1 MSKLAKAITATTT
14 GNVRVARDRLRYLEV
29 TKSVSD
35 VGSSFSPHKLAKE
48 YRIEA
53 RFTAVA
59 WLEDEISKTAEQ
71 NHDAFQEMLQTGK
84 RGMIEEMFGEF
95 RPLII
100 EMRVALYD
108 EDTQRVRTLLAQL
121 EEQMFTDGVE

>member
-14 GNVRVARDRLRYLEV
+14 GNVRAMRDKLRYLEV

-35 VGSSFSPHKLAKE
+35 VGSSFYPHKLAKE
-48 YRIEA
+48 YRIQA

-59 WLEDEISKTAEQ
+59 WLEDEISKTAQ
-71 NHDAFQEMLQTGK
+71 HDAFQEMLQTVK

-108 EDTQRVRTLLAQL
+108 EDTQRARTLLAQL
-121 EEQMFTDGVE
+121 EEQMFTNGVE